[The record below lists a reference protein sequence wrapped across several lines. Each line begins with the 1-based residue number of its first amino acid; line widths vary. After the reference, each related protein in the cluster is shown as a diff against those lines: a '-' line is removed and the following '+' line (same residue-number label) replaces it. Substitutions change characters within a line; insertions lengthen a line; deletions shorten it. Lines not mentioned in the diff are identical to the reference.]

1 MIFNLYSTVCLFN
14 FNCKYSD
21 CVGWLTHTL
30 LTVSA
35 KWMFRMQITHVEVEV
50 HELRYLINHVSAE
63 ACQEIDGVSGK
74 NKLAIVL
81 IASKNR

>member
-1 MIFNLYSTVCLFN
+1 
-14 FNCKYSD
+14 
-21 CVGWLTHTL
+21 
-30 LTVSA
+30 
-35 KWMFRMQITHVEVEV
+35 MQITHVEVEV

-81 IASKNR
+81 IATKNR